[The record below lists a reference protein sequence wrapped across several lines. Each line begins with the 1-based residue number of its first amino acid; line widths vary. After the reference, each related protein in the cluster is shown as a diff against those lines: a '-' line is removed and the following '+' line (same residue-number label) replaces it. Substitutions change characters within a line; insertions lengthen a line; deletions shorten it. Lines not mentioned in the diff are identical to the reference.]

1 MMTKIIQIDDSLR
14 LVPYFLADHHDA
26 ALGWYQDVDLVEL
39 VDGVRSPYSVKKLNA
54 MYPYL
59 EKHGDLFW
67 IEYREKGEGLPI
79 GDVTLSLE
87 NIPIVIGNP
96 SYQHQG
102 LGCKVLKTLIDLAR
116 QRGWKEL
123 KVQEIYDFNH
133 ASRQCFESLGFV
145 ESGSAEKGTSLLLKL
160 DSYKI

>member
-1 MMTKIIQIDDSLR
+1 M
-14 LVPYFLADHHDA
+14 
-26 ALGWYQDVDLVEL
+26 
-39 VDGVRSPYSVKKLNA
+39 YS
-54 MYPYL
+54 YL

-67 IEYREKGEGLPI
+67 IEYREKGEWLPI

-96 SYQHQG
+96 TYQHQG

-123 KVQEIYDFNH
+123 KVQEIYDFNY
-133 ASRQCFESLGFV
+133 ASRRCFESLGFV
-145 ESGSAEKGTSLLLKL
+145 ESRSTEKGTSLLLNL

>member
-1 MMTKIIQIDDSLR
+1 MKQIIQIDSSLR
-14 LVPYFLADHHDA
+14 LVPYFLADHRDV
-26 ALGWYQDVDLVEL
+26 ALTWYQDVDLVEL

-54 MYPYL
+54 MYSYL

-67 IEYREKGEGLPI
+67 IEYREKGEWLPI

-96 SYQHQG
+96 TYQHQG

-133 ASRQCFESLGFV
+133 ASRRCFESLGFV
-145 ESGSAEKGTSLLLKL
+145 ESRRTEIGVGFLLKL
-160 DSYKI
+160 DTN

>member
-1 MMTKIIQIDDSLR
+1 MKQIIQIDSSLR
-14 LVPYFLADHHDA
+14 LVPYFLADHRDV
-26 ALGWYQDVDLVEL
+26 ALTWYQDVDLVEL

-54 MYPYL
+54 MYSYL

-67 IEYREKGEGLPI
+67 IEYREKGEWLPI

-96 SYQHQG
+96 TYQHQG

-123 KVQEIYDFNH
+123 KVQEIYDFNY
-133 ASRQCFESLGFV
+133 ASRRCFESLGFV
-145 ESGSAEKGTSLLLKL
+145 ESGSTEKGTSLFLKL